1 VFAFETTRQPMGLL
15 PLLGGC
21 SAAYLVSLLL
31 MRHTIMTERL
41 ARRGT
46 RIESEY
52 AADYLGQV
60 LVRDIATPAVVALKV
75 DDAVEEV
82 RDWMATRVPG
92 STHQG
97 FPVVDAQERLAGVVT
112 RRDLLDLD
120 LPIDSRVRDLIKRPP
135 VVIYDDN
142 TAREAADHMVRE
154 QIGRLP
160 VVARAEPRR
169 VVGFVTRSDLLD
181 AHERRLAAARQAARH
196 IQFDVTRWAGL
207 RRRVR
212 GDSEVGIDR

>member
-1 VFAFETTRQPMGLL
+1 M
-15 PLLGGC
+15 
-21 SAAYLVSLLL
+21 AA
-31 MRHTIMTERL
+31 RT
-41 ARRGT
+41 
-46 RIESEY
+46 
-52 AADYLGQV
+52 
-60 LVRDIATPAVVALKV
+60 
-75 DDAVEEV
+75 
-82 RDWMATRVPG
+82 PG

-120 LPIDSRVRDLIKRPP
+120 LPVDARVRDLIKRPP

-160 VVARAEPRR
+160 VVTRAEPRR
-169 VVGFVTRSDLLD
+169 VAGIVTRSDLLD

-196 IQFDVTRWAGL
+196 IELDFARWTRL
-207 RRRVR
+207 RRRAR
-212 GDSEVGIDR
+212 GDSGAGVDR